1 MSKVKRYLLFAL
13 GLFISAFGVD
23 IITKANLGTSPMS
36 SIPYVMSL
44 NFKPTMGSFTIYLG
58 LLLVVLQLL
67 ILRRNFK
74 LEHLLQ
80 IPLSFLFGYC
90 IDLAMLVLEPLNPQ
104 AYPAQLVCLLLG
116 CLVLGIGVFFE
127 VEADVAMLPAESF
140 VRAVST
146 TWHIEFGTAKIGFD
160 ISFTAIAA
168 ILSLVF
174 SGKLLGIREG
184 TAVAAFLV
192 GYIART
198 VSRLFRRKFASTNEH

>member
-44 NFKPTMGSFTIYLG
+44 HFKPTMGSFTIYLG

-90 IDLAMLVLEPLNPQ
+90 IDFAMLVLDSMNPQ
-104 AYPAQLVCLLLG
+104 AYVAQVGCLLLG
-116 CLVLGIGVFFE
+116 CLVLGAGVFLE

-146 TWHIEFGTAKIGFD
+146 TWHIEFGTVKIGFD
-160 ISFTAIAA
+160 ITLTAIAA
-168 ILSLVF
+168 VMSLVF

-184 TAVAAFLV
+184 TAVAAVLV

-198 VSRLFRRKFASTNEH
+198 ISRLFRKRSHKTVS